1 MASTDESAQITLPY
15 GKDLPISKDVDQTI
29 LNNNGNMRASIEN
42 GVVTIQTKKLKG
54 NMREVARIDTC
65 KVPPTITLSLE
76 EIPE

>member
-1 MASTDESAQITLPY
+1 MASPDESARITLPY
-15 GKDLPISKDVDQTI
+15 GKDLPILKEVNQTI

-54 NMREVARIDTC
+54 NIREVARIDTR

-76 EIPE
+76 EIAE